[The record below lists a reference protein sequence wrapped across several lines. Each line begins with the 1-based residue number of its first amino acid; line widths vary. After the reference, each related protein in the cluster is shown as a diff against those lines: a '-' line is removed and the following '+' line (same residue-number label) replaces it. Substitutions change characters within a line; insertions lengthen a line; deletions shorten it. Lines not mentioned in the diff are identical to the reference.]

1 MSAPLPLSTAQ
12 HQPEPPATAARP
24 DRWVWDVFCRVI
36 DNHGDLGVTWRLSC
50 QLARLGHH
58 VRLWVDDDRALGWMA
73 PTGHPGV
80 EVLDWTQ
87 QNNPAFAHTLVPA
100 QVWIEAFGCE
110 IEKSYIANYS
120 IQTCHNGN
128 YDVNFPLWIN
138 LEYLSAEPYVER
150 CHALPSPVMHGL
162 AKGAVKRFFYPGL
175 TPRTGGLLREPDL
188 LKRQSQHNRQRW
200 LISHGVAWQ
209 GEFTVS
215 LFCYE
220 PPALELLLRQ
230 WIHGDSPVL
239 LLVTPGRAAQ
249 AFANALLSQSP
260 APTGSEAP
268 IVLPTQSHMGQLRW
282 HMLPALPQPV
292 YDELLWSC
300 DLNLVRGE
308 DSLVRAI
315 WAGQALLWH
324 IYPQDDGAHLSKLNA
339 FLDWM
344 KAPGDLRSAHAT
356 WNAKTEGAWP
366 QVDWQRSRE
375 VVMRARAT
383 LLEQP
388 DLVTQLLAWAQQS
401 QAAAGDGADPSG

>member
-1 MSAPLPLSTAQ
+1 MSAPLPLPAAQ
-12 HQPEPPATAARP
+12 HPPAPPTTTVRP
-24 DRWVWDVFCRVI
+24 SHLVWDVFCRVI
-36 DNHGDLGVTWRLSC
+36 DNHGDLGVSWRLSC

-58 VRLWVDDDRALGWMA
+58 VRLWVDDDSALGWMA

-80 EVLDWTQ
+80 EVLNWTQ
-87 QNNPAFAHTLVPA
+87 QNNAAWSQGLAPA

-110 IEKSYIANYS
+110 IENSHIANYL
-120 IQTCHNGN
+120 IQTCQVGTFNI
-128 YDVNFPLWIN
+128 NFPLWIN

-162 AKGAVKRFFYPGL
+162 AKGAVKRFFYPGF

-188 LKRQSQHNRQRW
+188 IKRQSQHDRQRW
-200 LISHGVAWQ
+200 LRSQGVAWQ

-220 PPALELLLRQ
+220 PPALWPLLRQ

-249 AFANALLSQSP
+249 AFAKALPRLVGAPMGNQAP
-260 APTGSEAP
+260 AAVPAQGR
-268 IVLPTQSHMGQLRW
+268 MGQLRW

-300 DLNLVRGE
+300 DLNMVRGE

-324 IYPQDDGAHLSKLNA
+324 IYPQDDGAHLTKLNA
-339 FLDWM
+339 FLDWIA
-344 KAPGDLRSAHAT
+344 APGDLRSAHAT
-356 WNAKTEGAWP
+356 WNAETEGIWP
-366 QVDWQRSRE
+366 PVDWQLSRE
-375 VVMRARAT
+375 AVGRARAA

-388 DLVTQLLAWAQQS
+388 DLVTQLLAWAQPS
-401 QAAAGDGADPSG
+401 QAEAGDGAEPSR